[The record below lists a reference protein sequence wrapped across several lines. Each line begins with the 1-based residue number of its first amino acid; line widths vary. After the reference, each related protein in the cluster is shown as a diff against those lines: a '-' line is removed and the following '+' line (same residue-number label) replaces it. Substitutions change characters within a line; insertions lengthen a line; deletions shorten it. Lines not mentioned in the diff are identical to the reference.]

1 MKKLILMFVLVFFA
15 NKGWATPVFTIESK
29 TLSSEMAYGS
39 IFGDNDYSMAN
50 DNVILV
56 GVYNLAYDSNT
67 VVKNGDGS
75 LSEFNN
81 VEGGSII
88 LPTVSGTYTFSN
100 YGIRGAVDDFGAG
113 FFYGGSIPTAFFT
126 NLQTDGFLLPKA
138 GVQNL
143 IVNDFAD
150 RLTGNIDYTLYLGTS
165 ITTLDFQWTLYKN
178 VPKFD
183 LNNTQTVFEGAF
195 YEKTA
200 VVSPV
205 PEPES
210 YVLVLSGLMMMA
222 FSVRKKA

>member
-15 NKGWATPVFTIESK
+15 NEGWATPVFTIESK
-29 TLSSEMAYGS
+29 TLSSEIAFELSLIYG
-39 IFGDNDYSMAN
+39 DYSGIN
-50 DNVILV
+50 NNVILV
-56 GVYNLAYDSNT
+56 GVDNLAYDSNT
-67 VVKNGDGS
+67 VIKNGDGS

-81 VEGGSII
+81 SVSSFIV
-88 LPTVSGTYTFSN
+88 LPGVSGSYTFSN
-100 YGIRGAVDDFGAG
+100 YGIHGTINDFGAG
-113 FFYGGSIPTAFFT
+113 FFDGGGIPSIYYS
-126 NLQTDGFLLPKA
+126 NLLTDDILLPKA

-150 RLTGNIDYTLYLGTS
+150 RLTGSIDYTLYLGTS

-200 VVSPV
+200 NAV
-205 PEPES
+205 PEPEN
-210 YVLVLSGLMMMA
+210 YLLMLSGLMMMA
-222 FSVRKKA
+222 FSVRKQKA